1 MPSPTSSVSANNLS
15 STDIEKN
22 TDRSCDPVDPKGSD
36 ESYRVHLDPHEHPQQ
51 LSLFRKWLAVI
62 TISSASLCV
71 TCASSVASFTETGVA
86 ETFHVSNVVTV
97 LAISLFVEGL
107 GVGPLLVGPLSEIYG
122 RNIVYRV
129 SYGLFFVFTWPV
141 AFSPNIVVYLVFR
154 FITGFCGSAFLSVAG
169 GSVSD
174 LFSDSTVA
182 NPMALYTISPFIG
195 PVVGP
200 LLSGFINQHLDSWR
214 WTYYIQLMWIF
225 TEMVALFLFVP
236 ETYEPVLTKFKA
248 KRIRMATGDSRY
260 ISPLESEAKHLA
272 HAIAISCY
280 RPFQLLLFDRMA
292 LLLDTWN
299 ALILG
304 ILYLAFQAFPVIF
317 QEVHGFNMQS
327 TGMSFLGIGVGM
339 LLAISTQP
347 YWNRFY
353 RRESR
358 KNGGTLPPEARLFMG
373 EIGGVLV
380 PIGLFWLAFTTYKQV
395 PWIVPII
402 ASVPFGTGICFVFI
416 STFTYL
422 VTAYRPIAAS
432 AMASNSAMRSS
443 FAAAFPLFARPMY
456 HKLGTVGATALLA
469 GLTTIMAPLP
479 FVFRRIGHK
488 LRQRSRFAVKS

>member
-36 ESYRVHLDPHEHPQQ
+36 ESYCVHLDPHEHPQR

-71 TCASSVASFTETGVA
+71 TCASSVVYGVA

-107 GVGPLLVGPLSEIYG
+107 GVGPLLVGLYPRFMDATSCTECPMACSSCSHG
-122 RNIVYRV
+122 R
-129 SYGLFFVFTWPV
+129 F

-200 LLSGFINQHLDSWR
+200 LLSGHLNSWR

-225 TEMVALFLFVP
+225 TEMFVP

-380 PIGLFWLAFTTYKQV
+380 P
-395 PWIVPII
+395 WIVPII